1 MIITDVTI
9 DYINQSNKPN
19 RITKMFVDLDES
31 NMTDSFIMNML
42 PDDIRNDIKILTN
55 IELKNTELIL

>member
-9 DYINQSNKPN
+9 DYINQSNKPD
-19 RITKMFVDLDES
+19 RITKMFVNLDES
-31 NMTDSFIMNML
+31 NMTDSFIMNSL
-42 PDDIRNDIKILTN
+42 PDDIRNDIKILMN

>member
-31 NMTDSFIMNML
+31 NMTDSFIINML
-42 PDDIRNDIKILTN
+42 PDNIKKIQN
-55 IELKNTELIL
+55 

>member
-19 RITKMFVDLDES
+19 RIIKRFIDLDER
-31 NMTDSFIMNML
+31 NITNSFIMMMIL
-42 PDDIRNDIKILTN
+42 KKIQN
-55 IELKNTELIL
+55 

>member
-9 DYINQSNKPN
+9 DYMNQNNKPS
-19 RITKMFVDLDES
+19 RIFKTFVDLDER
-31 NMTDSFIMNML
+31 NITDSYIMNMM
-42 PDDIRNDIKILTN
+42 PDDIRNDIKILMN